1 MSRKHL
7 LHIAEQIILLVGD
20 VILDLEANQVGVLVR
35 RHKHIV
41 LEYDEVYVWDI
52 YWGST
57 DPTGNHKFYRNLDYI
72 EEDFLKFSIAAG
84 IFDHYSTGGKSE
96 PPMECI

>member
-1 MSRKHL
+1 MSRKRL
-7 LHIAEQIILLVGD
+7 LYVAEQIILSVGD
-20 VILDLEANQVGVLVR
+20 VILDLGANQVGVLIR

-52 YWGST
+52 YWGNP
-57 DPTGNHKFYRNLDYI
+57 DVTGKHKFYMNLDYI

-84 IFDHYSTGGKSE
+84 IFDHYSEGGKSE
-96 PPMECI
+96 P

>member
-1 MSRKHL
+1 MSTKRL
-7 LHIAEQIILLVGD
+7 LYVAEQIILSVGD
-20 VILDLEANQVGVLVR
+20 VILDLEANQVGVLIR

-52 YWGST
+52 YWGN
-57 DPTGNHKFYRNLDYI
+57 PEAVGKHKFYMNLDYI

-84 IFDHYSTGGKSE
+84 IFDHYSEGGKSE
-96 PPMECI
+96 P